1 MKFSSKLC
9 TGLILASFLGA
20 CGQADTAED
29 GITPQLPV
37 ESVELGVPSKDGR
50 IVVSSLPKVFEPN
63 ACILPITIRNG
74 TDAPATVSMMGFTV
88 TGTGEPDSGNMFAQ
102 TVAPG
107 DTNTAQLLF
116 PTRQCDE
123 LLEISAPNLTCQ
135 TREEDC
141 SESVEIESTPDL
153 TIKYLQQ

>member
-1 MKFSSKLC
+1 MKLSSKLC
-9 TGLILASFLGA
+9 ASLICASVLGA
-20 CGQADTAED
+20 CGQAEITED
-29 GITPQLPV
+29 IVSSEPAVTSTEV
-37 ESVELGVPSKDGR
+37 VVTINDGR

-74 TDAPATVSMMGFTV
+74 TEASASVSMMNFTV

-107 DTNTAQLLF
+107 ETNTAQLLF

-135 TREEDC
+135 TEGRNC
-141 SESVEIESTPDL
+141 SEAVEIESGPDL
-153 TIKYLQQ
+153 TIKYEPQ